1 MDRKKIFNNHKLL
14 PLFEDLN
21 QIHKLLDDEFKTQ
34 FDRSLPISEAL
45 LDRWV
50 RAEKLGF
57 GESSSI
63 YDTSFVFGNPEIGDD
78 VWIGPYTIIDASGGL
93 NIGNNVTISAGVHIY
108 THDNIKQTLL
118 GKNTEIELES
128 VSIGNNS
135 YIGPNSI
142 ITKGNTIG
150 NHCVIGTNSFVKKSF
165 SDNSIIAGNPAK
177 KIGEVVIENGKVEF
191 KYSDTI

>member
-14 PLFEDLN
+14 PLFDDLN
-21 QIHKLLDDEFKTQ
+21 EIYQLLDDEFKSQ

-45 LDRWV
+45 LDRWL
-50 RAEKLGF
+50 RSKKLGF
-57 GESSSI
+57 GEGSSI
-63 YDTSFVFGNPEIGDD
+63 YDLSFVFGNPEIGDD

-118 GKNTEIELES
+118 GKKSEIELES

-142 ITKGNTIG
+142 IAKGITIG
-150 NHCVIGTNSFVKKSF
+150 NHCVIATNSFVKKSF

-177 KIGEVVIENGKVEF
+177 KIGEVIIENGKVDF
-191 KYSDTI
+191 KYADTI

>member
-14 PLFEDLN
+14 PLFDDLN
-21 QIHKLLDDEFKTQ
+21 EIYQLLDDEFKSQ

-45 LDRWV
+45 LDRWL
-50 RAEKLGF
+50 RSKKLGF
-57 GESSSI
+57 GEGSSI
-63 YDTSFVFGNPEIGDD
+63 YDLSFVFGNPEIGDD
-78 VWIGPYTIIDASGGL
+78 VWIGPYTILDASGGL

-118 GKNTEIELES
+118 GKKSEIELES

-142 ITKGNTIG
+142 IAKGITIG
-150 NHCVIGTNSFVKKSF
+150 NHCVIATNSFVKKSF

-177 KIGEVVIENGKVEF
+177 KIGEVIIENGKVDF
-191 KYSDTI
+191 KYADTI

>member
-1 MDRKKIFNNHKLL
+1 MDRKKIFKNHKLL

-21 QIHKLLDDEFKTQ
+21 EIHQLLDDEFKSQ

-50 RAEKLGF
+50 RSKKLGF
-57 GESSSI
+57 GEGSSI
-63 YDTSFVFGNPEIGDD
+63 YDSSFVFGNPEIGDD

-118 GKNTEIELES
+118 GKKSEMELES

-142 ITKGNTIG
+142 IAKGIIIG
-150 NHCVIGTNSFVKKSF
+150 NHCVIATNSFVKKSF

-177 KIGEVVIENGKVEF
+177 KIGEVIIENGKVDF